1 MNTHSLS
8 SFILRKMNI
17 ATAGIVLGVMVL
29 STVAGV
35 YAAATSN
42 FTLTVNAGTLSVD
55 IVDGSYVT
63 VGSPSVALGA
73 VTAGFGCQS
82 ATGTFGTA
90 SQVIYIKNP
99 DAADNG
105 WSVSLAGSATT
116 AVWDS
121 AGVDIDF
128 NDAGGSGCTD
138 GADADGFGGQ
148 LTVDPSGGTL
158 AVGQC
163 TSCGTTSITKGTS
176 SAFVEG
182 STDSITLLTGAA
194 GSDDFG
200 DWKLTGVSISQTVPA
215 EQGAQSDYDINMT
228 LSILAS

>member
-1 MNTHSLS
+1 MH
-8 SFILRKMNI
+8 I
-17 ATAGIVLGVMVL
+17 ATASFVLGVMTL

-35 YAAATSN
+35 YAASTSN

-55 IVDGSYVT
+55 IVDASYVT

-90 SQVIYIKNP
+90 SQVIYVKNP

-105 WSVSLAGSATT
+105 WSVSLAASAPT

-121 AGVDIDF
+121 AGADIDF

-138 GADADGFGGQ
+138 GVDADSLGGQ
-148 LTVDPSGGTL
+148 LTVNPAPGTL
-158 AVGQC
+158 AAGQC
-163 TSCGTTSITKGTS
+163 TSCGTTSITKGS
-176 SAFVEG
+176 SAAFVQ
-182 STDSITLLTGAA
+182 SSVDSVTILTGAA

-200 DWKLTGVSISQTVPA
+200 DWKLTGVSLSQTVPA
-215 EQGAQSDYDINMT
+215 EQGAASDYNINMT